1 MIKPTKNSVYHRTCE
16 IQMYF
21 DLLTS
26 DEQNVLDVGFVND
39 EMVRIHKGKQR

>member
-1 MIKPTKNSVYHRTCE
+1 MIKPTKTQYITKPVK
-16 IQMYF
+16 YF

-39 EMVRIHKGKQR
+39 EMVRIHKG